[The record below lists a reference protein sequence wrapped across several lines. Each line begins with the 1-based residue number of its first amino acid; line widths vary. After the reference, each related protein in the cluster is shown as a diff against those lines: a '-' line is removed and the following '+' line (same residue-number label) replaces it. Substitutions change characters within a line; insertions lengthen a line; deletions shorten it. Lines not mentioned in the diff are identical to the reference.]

1 MADVLFQ
8 FCHDIIC
15 IDVSKTLIPSC
26 FYFQVFEH
34 KEAKSGKSC
43 YVRVTS
49 GLLADLVANHCN
61 TRVDFL
67 EEAGVPGENHRPWA
81 SNW

>member
-49 GLLADLVANHCN
+49 GLLVAYRDRARKPLGGNLWLFLTRTGKFIGDRLV
-61 TRVDFL
+61 
-67 EEAGVPGENHRPWA
+67 
-81 SNW
+81 